1 MTKSKIYAGFPEF
14 SRDIKKLAEV
24 RSSISEK
31 QFTALLETISGA
43 GYSVFTTPEKQR
55 YLILANPEDHPGFKY
70 QLPAFS
76 TPKKV
81 PDEGIVL
88 PDFIQQTNAVIWTF
102 LVCLIK
108 RSIKHIC
115 NKTKSIFLSDKAF
128 PP

>member
-1 MTKSKIYAGFPEF
+1 MKTMTKSKIYAGFPEF

-55 YLILANPEDHPGFKY
+55 YLILANPEDHPGFQY

-81 PDEGIVL
+81 PDEGIVF
-88 PDFIQQTNAVIWTF
+88 PISSSKTNAVN
-102 LVCLIK
+102 LDLLGLL
-108 RSIKHIC
+108 
-115 NKTKSIFLSDKAF
+115 NKKID
-128 PP
+128 